1 MERKRI
7 SLLSCLILLVLLLG
21 AGLFFASQ
29 YMLSYSLQPTC
40 EAYDEEST
48 LIKKAKEYPW
58 QKDWI
63 DSLREC
69 RGLHELR
76 IISQQNGTA
85 LHAIYMPA
93 VVPNSKTALLV
104 HGYGCYSLDMI
115 HIAYIYHHVLGM
127 NVLMP
132 DLYGHGES
140 MGDHVNMGWLD
151 RIDVLQWVTVADS
164 LYGGNTQMVMHGISM
179 GGATVMMASGEQ
191 VPACV
196 RAYVDDCGYT
206 SVWDEFAGE
215 LRARFSLPTFPL
227 MYTTSWLCRQ
237 RYGWD
242 FREANSMKQLAHCR
256 LPMLFIHGDKDTFV
270 PTRMVYELYRC
281 KPQPK
286 RIWISKGSKHAQSY
300 SDHPEEYTKQ
310 VTSFVK
316 DYLPN

>member
-21 AGLFFASQ
+21 AGLFCVSQ

-48 LIKKAKEYPW
+48 LIRKAKEYPW

-93 VVPNSKTALLV
+93 VVPNSKTALMV
-104 HGYGCYSLDMI
+104 HGYGCCSLDMI

-151 RIDVLQWVTVADS
+151 RLDVLQWVTVADS

-191 VPACV
+191 VPTCV

-242 FREANSMKQLAHCR
+242 FREANSMKQLAHCC

-286 RIWISKGSKHAQSY
+286 RIWISKGSKHARSY